1 MDITMLTNYIKPELL
16 ILIPVLYF
24 IGIGL
29 KNTQALNDKYIPLT
43 LGIIGI
49 LMSLIWVLAVSIF
62 ATWQDVFTA
71 IFTAIV
77 QGVLVAGCSVYADQ
91 LVKQVKRE

>member
-1 MDITMLTNYIKPELL
+1 LL

-49 LMSLIWVLAVSIF
+49 LLSLIWVLAISIF
-62 ATWQDVFTA
+62 TTWQDVLMAT
-71 IFTAIV
+71 FTAIV
-77 QGVLVAGCSVYADQ
+77 QGVLVAGCSVYANQ
-91 LVKQVKRE
+91 IIKQVKRE